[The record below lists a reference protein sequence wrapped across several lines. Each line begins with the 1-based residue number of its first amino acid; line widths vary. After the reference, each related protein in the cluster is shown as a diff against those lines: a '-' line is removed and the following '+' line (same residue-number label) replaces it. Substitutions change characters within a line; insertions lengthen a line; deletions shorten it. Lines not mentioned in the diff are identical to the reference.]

1 MLDDKFFLPYQRAWL
16 TDNSRIKLMEKSR
29 QIGMS
34 WTSAYGLV
42 RTHCLSSCRLDSWVA
57 SRDELQAR
65 LFLDDCKKFVSII
78 GLASGVEFDK
88 DGKQSSA
95 GSISFPNSTRIWSL
109 SSNADAQAGK
119 RGTRLLDE
127 FALHP
132 DPEKLY
138 SIAYP
143 GITWGGSLQIISTH
157 RGSGNFFH
165 KLVEEARYG
174 GNPKKISLHRI
185 TLADALEQGFL
196 DKLKS
201 RLPAE
206 HEVQEM
212 DTTDYYNYIKNSC
225 ADEESFLQEYMCQP
239 ADDSAGFVSYDC
251 ISRCCYPDDCKD
263 WHVIVGGN
271 NPLYLGIDIGR
282 SRDLS
287 VFWLLEEISGT
298 LYTREVSVLA
308 NMPFSEQE
316 AELHRLMRLPN
327 LRKVSIDQ
335 SGLGRQFA
343 ERATERYGSSRIE
356 GISFSIGTKEML
368 AYPLRSRM
376 EDGLLRIPNDT
387 EIRADIRSV
396 RREFTNG
403 GIMRFSASRTS
414 DGHAD
419 RFWALALAVHS
430 ADTSMLSNGMTLIK
444 REEQVLIW

>member
-1 MLDDKFFLPYQRAWL
+1 M
-16 TDNSRIKLMEKSR
+16 
-29 QIGMS
+29 
-34 WTSAYGLV
+34 
-42 RTHCLSSCRLDSWVA
+42 
-57 SRDELQAR
+57 
-65 LFLDDCKKFVSII
+65 
-78 GLASGVEFDK
+78 
-88 DGKQSSA
+88 
-95 GSISFPNSTRIWSL
+95 
-109 SSNADAQAGK
+109 
-119 RGTRLLDE
+119 
-127 FALHP
+127 
-132 DPEKLY
+132 
-138 SIAYP
+138 
-143 GITWGGSLQIISTH
+143 
-157 RGSGNFFH
+157 
-165 KLVEEARYG
+165 
-174 GNPKKISLHRI
+174 
-185 TLADALEQGFL
+185 
-196 DKLKS
+196 
-201 RLPAE
+201 
-206 HEVQEM
+206 
-212 DTTDYYNYIKNSC
+212 
-225 ADEESFLQEYMCQP
+225 
-239 ADDSAGFVSYDC
+239 SYDC